1 MSDGQDTACCA
12 PARPESNNPSV
23 AATVQPRSRNRSTRG
38 MVLIPGAEYLMGN
51 QDGEGYPGDG
61 EGPVRRVRV
70 DSFYIDVGTV
80 TNAQFAQFVKSTG
93 YKTEAE
99 TFGWSFV
106 FHSLVPP
113 GVAET
118 VNKAVLEAPWWWPV
132 AGTYWRRP
140 EGPGSS
146 VVKRPTHPVV
156 HVSWN
161 DAVAYCK
168 WAGKRL
174 ATEAEW
180 EYAARGGLTQ
190 MKYPWGDELM
200 PDGQHRCNIWQGQFP
215 DSNTGEDGYI
225 GTAPARSFPPNDLGL
240 YNIAGN
246 VWEWCSDWF
255 SATRQS
261 THLHENPTGSAT
273 GKARSMRGGS
283 YLCHSSYCNRYR
295 VAARSSNTPDS
306 STGNLGF
313 RCVRDA

>member
-1 MSDGQDTACCA
+1 MSVGQDTPCCA

-23 AATVQPRSRNRSTRG
+23 DATVQPRSRNKSTKG

-51 QDGEGYPGDG
+51 QDGEGYPADG

-70 DSFYIDVGTV
+70 DSFYIDVCTV

-106 FHSLVPP
+106 FHALVPAV
-113 GVAET
+113 VAET
-118 VNKAVLEAPWWWPV
+118 VNKAVSEAPWWWPV
-132 AGTYWRRP
+132 TGTYWRRP

-161 DAVAYCK
+161 DAVAYCQ

-174 ATEAEW
+174 ATEVEW

-200 PDGQHRCNIWQGQFP
+200 PGDQHRCNIWQGQFP

-225 GTAPARSFPPNDLGL
+225 STAPVRSFSPNDFGL
-240 YNIAGN
+240 YNVAGN

-255 SATRQS
+255 SVTHQS
-261 THLHENPTGSAT
+261 TDLRETPTGPAT
-273 GKARSMRGGS
+273 GTVRSMRGGS

>member
-1 MSDGQDTACCA
+1 MPVEEDSPCCA
-12 PARPESNNPSV
+12 PSRAESNNPSM
-23 AATVQPRSRNRSTRG
+23 AATVQPRSRNRSTKG
-38 MVLIPGAEYLMGN
+38 MVLIPGAEFLMGN
-51 QDGEGYPGDG
+51 RDGEGYPADG
-61 EGPVRRVRV
+61 EGPVRRVRL
-70 DSFYIDVGTV
+70 DPFYIDVCTV
-80 TNAQFAQFVKSTG
+80 TNAQFAQFIKSTG

-118 VNKAVLEAPWWWPV
+118 VNQAVLEAPWWWPV
-132 AGTYWRRP
+132 PGTYWRRP
-140 EGPGSS
+140 EGPTTS
-146 VVKRPTHPVV
+146 VVKRSTHPVV

-161 DAVAYCK
+161 DAVAYCH

-190 MKYPWGDELM
+190 MRYPWGDELT
-200 PDGQHRCNIWQGQFP
+200 PGGQHRCNIWQGQFP
-215 DSNTGEDGYI
+215 DNNTGEDGYI
-225 GTAPARSFPPNDLGL
+225 STAPAQSFPPNDFGL
-240 YNIAGN
+240 FNISGN

-255 SATRQS
+255 SATNRS
-261 THLHENPTGSAT
+261 TDLQESPTGPTT
-273 GKARSMRGGS
+273 GTARSMRGGS

-295 VAARSSNTPDS
+295 VAARNSNTPDS
-306 STGNLGF
+306 STGNIGF